1 MHSPHATW
9 ETGLVIPEATK
20 TTEEQMLAALLRI
33 EKLLVQLNSR
43 FAPGHTDLMVEPEA
57 IDDFTSEELQEIQ
70 QVRETTKPPKG
81 KRK

>member
-9 ETGLVIPEATK
+9 ETGLVIPEAVK
-20 TTEEQMLAALLRI
+20 SVEEQTLDALLRI
-33 EKLLVQLNSR
+33 EALLTSR
-43 FAPGHTDLMVEPEA
+43 FAPGHTDLMVSPEA